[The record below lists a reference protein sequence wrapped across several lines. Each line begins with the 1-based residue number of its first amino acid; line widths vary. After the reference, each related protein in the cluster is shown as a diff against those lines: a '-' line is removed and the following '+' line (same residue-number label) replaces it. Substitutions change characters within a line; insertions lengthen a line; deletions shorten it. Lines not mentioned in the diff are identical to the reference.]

1 MGNYIKGQGQT
12 PDLLSVPRHHRAAA
26 ALVHASRRPL
36 RARGLRRR
44 PSTPLWTSP
53 SPSPCQC
60 TVPFLP
66 DPLLPSVGCMYL
78 RCLIKFPTIGFR
90 SRAYTS
96 AMAAA
101 GHPLDNN
108 GPVRDWAP
116 PGWHW
121 ELSSGTRSLVRNPG
135 EVADPD
141 LVWWRSRGPGSFQR
155 EPAPEEEVRRRIREE
170 DAHVRRY
177 MHLLDTM
184 YTNTWQAM
192 QRNPYH
198 VSIYPV
204 MVPTLWVISAPRDAP
219 RGLVR
224 GRS

>member
-1 MGNYIKGQGQT
+1 
-12 PDLLSVPRHHRAAA
+12 
-26 ALVHASRRPL
+26 
-36 RARGLRRR
+36 
-44 PSTPLWTSP
+44 
-53 SPSPCQC
+53 
-60 TVPFLP
+60 
-66 DPLLPSVGCMYL
+66 
-78 RCLIKFPTIGFR
+78 
-90 SRAYTS
+90 
-96 AMAAA
+96 MATA

-108 GPVRDWAP
+108 GPVRDWGS

-121 ELSSGTRSLVRNPG
+121 ELSSGTRRLVRNLG

-155 EPAPEEEVRRRIREE
+155 EPAPEEVVRRRIREE

-177 MHLLDTM
+177 MHLLDTR

-198 VSIYPV
+198 ASIDAV